1 MSPELARNLISTTG
15 WFLLVVIAILP
26 LFLHW
31 KYGFGKP
38 KYLRRIGEYLA
49 LRGFTLTAGK
59 RSPTANILHDGALY
73 TIRYHD
79 SLGREYEA
87 VASVTPIAGVFI
99 GEQKVLSPQE
109 ISLPVQAPEDHQ
121 PRMGTPTNTT
131 PLAAEVELQ
140 KLLDLQ
146 EENRRL
152 KHLLATLHD
161 THKHKRNSTVS

>member
-1 MSPELARNLISTTG
+1 MSPDLVRNLIYAIG
-15 WFLLVVIAILP
+15 WFLLVIIAILP

-31 KYGFGKP
+31 KYGLGKP

-59 RSPTANILHDGALY
+59 RSPTASLLHDGALY

-79 SLGREYEA
+79 ALGREYEA
-87 VASVTPIAGVFI
+87 VASVTSVAGVFI
-99 GEQKVLSPQE
+99 GEQKLLSTQE
-109 ISLPVQAPEDHQ
+109 ISAPLHPPQDH
-121 PRMGTPTNTT
+121 RSRIGTPTNTI
-131 PLAAEVELQ
+131 PLAAETELQ
-140 KLLDLQ
+140 KLLELQ

-161 THKHKRNSTVS
+161 TQKHKRNSTVS